1 MAGEFTIIQRMI
13 DVKEDCWFSQGLDF
27 TLIQDEAANIPDRTL
42 GRLPS
47 FISVWVCII
56 IHITSHPP
64 SAIFVAGL
72 GRFLRRPS
80 NVLRTI
86 YWLHMEYRYY
96 DQSIW
101 GGANS
106 PPGGGGRA
114 RRNSNEIRKK
124 TLLGGYYSSE
134 HAL

>member
-1 MAGEFTIIQRMI
+1 MI
-13 DVKEDCWFSQGLDF
+13 DVKEECWFSQGLDF
-27 TLIQDEAANIPDRTL
+27 TLLQDEAANIPDRAL

-56 IHITSHPP
+56 IHITFHPP

-80 NVLRTI
+80 NVLRSI

-106 PPGGGGRA
+106 PGEGREGIQTRLGRKRSSVA
-114 RRNSNEIRKK
+114 TTPRNMPCD
-124 TLLGGYYSSE
+124 L
-134 HAL
+134 